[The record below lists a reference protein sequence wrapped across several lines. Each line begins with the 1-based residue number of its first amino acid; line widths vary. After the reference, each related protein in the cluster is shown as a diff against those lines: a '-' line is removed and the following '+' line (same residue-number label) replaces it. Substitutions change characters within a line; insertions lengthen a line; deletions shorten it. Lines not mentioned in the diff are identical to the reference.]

1 MLSGVQKTQ
10 RTVHTIWQLFNLKSR
25 TVMWLFRGRMLKNYG
40 VTGTKAVELWNH
52 EDVDL
57 IDKDSVFVASHGA
70 KLFKIQ

>member
-1 MLSGVQKTQ
+1 M
-10 RTVHTIWQLFNLKSR
+10 
-25 TVMWLFRGRMLKNYG
+25 
-40 VTGTKAVELWNH
+40 TGTKAVELWNH